1 MIDFT
6 DVFRI
11 FNVVLIV
18 AYFVYMFSLKSWWA
32 TRPREERLILAS
44 HPIVLFVTA
53 YSSIEGIMQDLS
65 IGGRVF
71 LYTPSLILC
80 VIGLMTMN
88 RKIRTI
94 KKREEAKLQ
103 NGRKA

>member
-6 DVFRI
+6 DIFRI

-18 AYFVYMFSLKSWWA
+18 AYFVYMFRLTSWWA
-32 TRPREERLILAS
+32 TRPREERLILVS
-44 HPIVLFVTA
+44 HPVVLFVTA
-53 YSSIEGIMQDLS
+53 YSSVEGIVQDLS
-65 IGGRVF
+65 PGGRVF

-80 VIGLMTMN
+80 VFGLMALN

-94 KKREEAKLQ
+94 KKREEGKYDSRNL
-103 NGRKA
+103 